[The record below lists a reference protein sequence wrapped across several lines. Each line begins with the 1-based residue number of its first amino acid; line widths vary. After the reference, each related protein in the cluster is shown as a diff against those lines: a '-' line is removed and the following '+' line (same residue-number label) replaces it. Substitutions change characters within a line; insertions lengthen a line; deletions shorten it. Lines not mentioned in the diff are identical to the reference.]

1 MSINLHSKICEYCK
15 KEFKTKHIAQKCCC
29 SQCAG
34 KLKTFRKPNKCS
46 VCGKEFIRTKTKNR
60 DGSRC
65 ENIFCSKECYLVNH
79 TMKFKKLKCDGC
91 GKEYIKQASKI
102 RYEKN
107 FCSTECTRKE
117 NRVLTCK
124 VCGVDFCAIQYR
136 KSNNDSG
143 FTIIRTMRKTCSN
156 ECTIKMYKTD
166 KVRKEKISIAFSGE
180 KHPNYVNGCSKNG
193 RVRKTDKKEN
203 MSLRQKREIFLKF
216 SNKCFKC
223 GSDEDLTLDHH
234 LPFCM
239 DGRLTES
246 NSVVLCRSC
255 NSSKNAK
262 HPTKFYTQKELMALN
277 KIGISHNNL
286 FNFIF

>member
-1 MSINLHSKICEYCK
+1 MQELTKCNNCN
-15 KEFKTKHIAQKCCC
+15 KEFHTTKEALKRNNNNYCSKECYYEFQKAKEKTIVCN
-29 SQCAG
+29 G
-34 KLKTFRKPNKCS
+34 
-46 VCGKEFIRTKTKNR
+46 CGKEFIRPLWVKDGKT
-60 DGSRC
+60 
-65 ENIFCSKECYLVNH
+65 
-79 TMKFKKLKCDGC
+79 
-91 GKEYIKQASKI
+91 
-102 RYEKN
+102 N
-107 FCSTECTRKE
+107 FCSIECRTKKD
-117 NRVLTCK
+117 RVLTCK
-124 VCGVDFCAIQYR
+124 VCGVEFCSILYG
-136 KSNNDSG
+136 KSKKENCYVLRRP
-143 FTIIRTMRKTCSN
+143 IRKTCSN

-223 GSDEDLTLDHH
+223 GSHEDLTLDHH

-262 HPTKFYTQKELMALN
+262 HPTRFYTQKELMALN
-277 KIGISHNNL
+277 KIGVSHNNL